1 MRTGSIAAGVQAGIG
16 SVAAGSVFATLTS
29 AAMAGYG
36 VPIVF
41 GGVWAISSAIGW
53 GIAAWKRN
61 KRDSDS
67 PDGPGEDGDRF
78 DGIGA
83 GAGDGGGGGGDAGG
97 VHCAVTLS
105 GTKSRA
111 QGRVLL
117 HA

>member
-53 GIAAWKRN
+53 GIAAWKRY
-61 KRDSDS
+61 KRDSDGA
-67 PDGPGEDGDRF
+67 DVPGEDGDRF

-83 GAGDGGGGGGDAGG
+83 GGGDAGG

-117 HA
+117 QAYGM